1 MIRINLAKTQSYISA
16 GTQSTSTMDLTKIG
30 LAGNGDVVAKVVG
43 LLLFT
48 IALIVY
54 EKYNLS
60 IVKTQLNRISVQ
72 VQEVEQE
79 ISEYGSVESAIENLT
94 KEKAKVNE
102 QLAVIQKISQKRAF
116 KLQAI
121 IKVQSSLPDDLWLKE
136 LLVAD
141 NRLSFIGYSR
151 TPSSVQA
158 IVKGLTDMDIV
169 QSAINKELSRVKL
182 GDETLQKFEIEA
194 EVVQ

>member
-1 MIRINLAKTQSYISA
+1 MIRINLAKTQSYVSA
-16 GTQSTSTMDLTKIG
+16 GTQPTSTMDLTKIG

-79 ISEYGSVESAIENLT
+79 ISEYGAVESAIENLT
-94 KEKAKVNE
+94 KEKEKVNE

-151 TPSSVQA
+151 SPSSVQA